1 MMMCHDVIP
10 MLKVF
15 KNLENLCVGLK
26 PHHTTPRSSGSVGFF
41 LVFTSHQ
48 HTKHLQTRST
58 PTFQPPATFKPAL
71 HLPFSPLKTLKPSP
85 SLANRKSMPY
95 PSIQTA
101 RNPVIPYILALQ
113 LPSNPVIP
121 YLPALPIST
130 LYL

>member
-1 MMMCHDVIP
+1 MWV
-10 MLKVF
+10 L
-15 KNLENLCVGLK
+15 N
-26 PHHTTPRSSGSVGFF
+26 HTTPYPASLVLSVFSR
-41 LVFTSHQ
+41 LY
-48 HTKHLQTRST
+48 LT
-58 PTFQPPATFKPAL
+58 PTHKTPSNPLYTYIPALSTTLKPSLHLTHSPPATFKPAL